1 MRKYIRNEREDK
13 IYLPDRREKIF
24 REEQQRETERERER

>member
-13 IYLPDRREKIF
+13 IIFARQKRKHREKN
-24 REEQQRETERERER
+24 RRETERER